1 MSEKYTIVQHEKRLF
16 WLQNCPVLLHS
27 YALTKNN
34 TNNSIFLQCKFENIA
49 DNPIKAMNIA
59 VKCSDVSHQELANV
73 DNFPYLDINVQPYTL
88 FGDKTPVALPNNTT
102 RNVRIIPLKVIF
114 SDDTTW
120 ENTSERAYELAE
132 YEQQPISSLGEL
144 ADQYKRDL
152 HKICTD
158 SEKHNYLPAN
168 TNGFTIC
175 GCGKVVLNNT
185 ESCPQCGINFQDLLN
200 INDSDKLHDHLT
212 QYEAALAEKAQ
223 QEQLLEQERLQKAA
237 LAKQKFKTTAKK
249 VGIIGSG
256 VIAIALLGVLTK
268 QVIIPNVQ
276 YSNAEHKA
284 QSGEYDEAIQAFI
297 RLGNF
302 KDSSKKVLETKYN
315 WAKDKLAQG
324 DTEGAIS
331 LFSMLGDYSDAK
343 AQATEIQNQVQY
355 DKAMSAFR
363 AEKYDDAQALFSELG
378 SYKDSSDKVIECKKI
393 HYSAAKTAL
402 NKNDT
407 DTALHEFLKAVPYK
421 DSIVHARTIGN
432 LDNKL
437 SAYLHTVGL
446 RNDGTVITA
455 GVNDVAYHNGE
466 PAGKECQTDDWI
478 NIKKVSAGMTHT
490 IGLRTNGTVLAAG
503 YNEYGECDVS
513 AWTNIVDVC
522 AGKGFTVGLKSDGT
536 VVVTDYNDDGQ
547 CNVSNWRNII
557 ALSRGAADHIAAIK
571 SDGTVVAA
579 GTNDSGQCNVS
590 DWKNIT
596 DICTGFGF
604 FGKGFTLGLKKDG
617 TVVAAGDNDNGQCNV
632 SNWKDIVV
640 VSAGHDFTVGLKSDG
655 TVVAT
660 GYNYYGQ
667 CNVSGWKD
675 IVAIS
680 TGFEHTVGLKSDG
693 TLVAVGNNSAGACDV
708 SDWKLW

>member
-1 MSEKYTIVQHEKRLF
+1 MSEKYTIAQHEKRLF
-16 WLQNCPVLLHS
+16 WLQDCPVLLHS

-49 DNPIKAMNIA
+49 DKAIKAMNIA

-120 ENTSERAYELAE
+120 ENTSEWAYELAE

-168 TNGFTIC
+168 INGFTIC

-223 QEQLLEQERLQKAA
+223 QEQLLEQEHLQKAA

-355 DKAMSAFR
+355 DKAMSAFQ

-407 DTALHEFLKAVPYK
+407 DTALHEFLKAVPYE

-536 VVVTDYNDDGQ
+536 VVVTDHNDDGQ

-579 GTNDSGQCNVS
+579 G
-590 DWKNIT
+590 
-596 DICTGFGF
+596 
-604 FGKGFTLGLKKDG
+604 
-617 TVVAAGDNDNGQCNV
+617 DNDNGQCNV
-632 SNWKDIVV
+632 SNWKDIVA

-693 TLVAVGNNSAGACDV
+693 TLVAVGNNSTGACDV